1 MFAAGTSF
9 ALGRPY
15 MSTNCA
21 KKNSTPLPLAIFLTA
36 SSLGSVATAIAPPC
50 RWPTGCITRYR
61 SGVRVESSTSR
72 AASCVR
78 RRRSERAPKPDEL
91 DGDLD
96 HQPVVAAEVDSREI
110 CDPAKPLAKC
120 VRVHEER
127 VGGGADVSAA
137 AEKLFERGQQRRAAF
152 PVVFCELRDRIDGR
166 VAGVR
171 LHGDPE
177 EVLVGAELVVADH

>member
-50 RWPTGCITRYR
+50 RWPTGCITRHR
-61 SGVRVESSTSR
+61 SSVRVESSTSR
-72 AASCVR
+72 AGSCVR
-78 RRRSERAPKPDEL
+78 RRRPERAPEPDEL

-96 HQPVVAAEVDSREI
+96 RQPVVAAEIDPCEVRDSSE
-110 CDPAKPLAKC
+110 PLAKC
-120 VRVHEER
+120 VRVDEER
-127 VGGGADVSAA
+127 VGGG
-137 AEKLFERGQQRRAAF
+137 
-152 PVVFCELRDRIDGR
+152 
-166 VAGVR
+166 
-171 LHGDPE
+171 
-177 EVLVGAELVVADH
+177 